1 MIIDII
7 GYIGTI
13 LILYSFTIEDM
24 FKLRV
29 VNSIGSIVWIVYGIG
44 IWAGPTILVN
54 GCVLCIHT
62 YWFIKHRRKTKSK
75 SIDKDE
81 YGWHPNE
88 GV

>member
-13 LILYSFTIEDM
+13 LILYSFTIENM

-54 GCVLCIHT
+54 SCVSCIHS
-62 YWFIKHRRKTKSK
+62 YWFYKHRK
-75 SIDKDE
+75 DKR
-81 YGWHPNE
+81 
-88 GV
+88 V